1 MHPAFIVMLVVL
13 IGQTLVGFPVGV
25 AMIVSAFAYVL
36 VAHMDIGFVTSQVI
50 TGLYSNFLALAVPL
64 FIFAAKVMNS
74 GTVTDRMLRFIRA
87 LVGRFRGGMGH
98 VNVVTN
104 IFFAGMSG
112 SGIADADGV
121 GVVLFRMMTKDG
133 IYPPGFAAAL
143 SSAASTIGAII
154 PPSIIMILYAL
165 VSDQS
170 VGALFLAG
178 IVPGVL
184 MGLCLMVLVYV
195 VARRRGF
202 PTDEPVAAVLMLR
215 YFASAILPLLTPIIL
230 LGGIYSGIFTPTEAA
245 AVAAFYAIILTAIVY
260 RDQGLGDVYRI
271 VVETAKETAAVM
283 LIYAGALAFNFV
295 INIEQVPTAI
305 GLWLNTFHVSSQVF
319 LLIVMGAFLL
329 LGAFLDGN
337 TLILVA
343 FPLILPTIKAHGIDL
358 VYFGVLASVN
368 VQLGSI
374 TPPYGIVLFIMNS
387 LTETPLGDIIR
398 EIWPFVLALVIA
410 LLLMVFVPDIVLW
423 LPKRFHMV

>member
-112 SGIADADGV
+112 SGIADAAGV

>member
-112 SGIADADGV
+112 SGIADAAGV

-230 LGGIYSGIFTPTEAA
+230 LGGIYSGIFTPTEAE